1 MEFDIN
7 KSQLSALGKLQQP
20 KSLNMTKEE
29 VIKELKETR
38 IINSGMLKVLKM
50 PFEVWLRYCNLK
62 TDAQK
67 SIANTALKRLGA
79 FCDSCE
85 CDPCDC
91 EYETY

>member
-62 TDAQK
+62 TDAHFVTHVNATLV
-67 SIANTALKRLGA
+67 IANMKLIDGIR
-79 FCDSCE
+79 
-85 CDPCDC
+85 
-91 EYETY
+91 